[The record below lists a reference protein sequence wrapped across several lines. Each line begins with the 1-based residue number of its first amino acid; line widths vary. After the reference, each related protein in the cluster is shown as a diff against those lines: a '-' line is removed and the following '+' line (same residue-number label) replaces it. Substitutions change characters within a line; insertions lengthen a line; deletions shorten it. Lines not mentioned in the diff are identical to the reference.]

1 MRCDSVSEAR
11 SRSREDITMRRN
23 KQRALDWL
31 WTAQSECSPGEPSS
45 SDVLTE
51 NFHRLPRSAQE
62 ELRRRLL
69 DDCLR
74 TLAASH
80 GLLGHSCAVWLNVS
94 WDERHVLEQMSHAL
108 LITVAPESVQ

>member
-1 MRCDSVSEAR
+1 
-11 SRSREDITMRRN
+11 MRRN

-31 WTAQSECSPGEPSS
+31 WTAQSEHSPDKPSP
-45 SDVLTE
+45 SDVLAAE
-51 NFHRLPRSAQE
+51 FHRLPRSAQE
-62 ELRRRLL
+62 EMRRRLL

-94 WDERHVLEQMSHAL
+94 WDERHVLEQMSYAL
-108 LITVAPESVQ
+108 LTAVAPEGVH